1 MNRSVSAAKHP
12 GSDNRAA
19 KGWLVANKWLLARRF
34 SQLSI
39 LGVFLI
45 GPWFG
50 IWLVTG
56 NLNSSL
62 TLGTL
67 PLTDPYVLLQSLFAG
82 HSPESVAITGALIVT
97 VFYFLVG
104 GRVYCSWVCPVNII
118 TDAAQW
124 LRDQFRITGASSMS
138 RKTRYWILGATLIL
152 SLLTGSIS
160 WELINPVS
168 MLHRGLI
175 FGMGLAWFII
185 IGVFLLDLLVSR
197 RAWCSHLCP
206 VGAFYGLLGSH
217 SLIRIRADAR
227 EQCDDC
233 MDCFKVCPEQQVIRP
248 ALKGYTN
255 KSSRETE
262 NIGPV
267 ITSPNCTNCG
277 RCIDVCAKD
286 VFHFGLRL
294 NNHVN
299 NLVSKNTVSNNTATN
314 NSEQLNHSSGVEV
327 L

>member
-1 MNRSVSAAKHP
+1 MNRALHP
-12 GSDNRAA
+12 GAEARAN
-19 KGWLVANKWLLARRF
+19 KGWLIANKWLIVRRVT
-34 SQLSI
+34 QLSI
-39 LGVFLI
+39 LLLFLL

-62 TLGTL
+62 VLATV

-82 HSPESVAITGALIVT
+82 HTPETTAITGAIIVLL
-97 VFYFLVG
+97 FYVLLG
-104 GRVYCSWVCPVNII
+104 GRVYCSWVCPVNIV

-124 LRDQFRITGASSMS
+124 LRDQFKITGASSLS
-138 RKTRYWILGATLIL
+138 RKTRYWILAATLVLPIV
-152 SLLTGSIS
+152 TGSIS
-160 WELINPVS
+160 WELVNPVS

-185 IGVFLLDLLVSR
+185 AAVFLLDLLVSR

-206 VGAFYGLLGSH
+206 VGAFYGLLGTH

-233 MDCFKVCPEQQVIRP
+233 MDCFMVCPEQQVIRP
-248 ALKGYTN
+248 ALKGYIN
-255 KSSRETE
+255 KNHNEQ
-262 NIGPV
+262 IGPV
-267 ITSPNCTNCG
+267 ITSSNCTNCG

-294 NNHVN
+294 NNNINTNSLN
-299 NLVSKNTVSNNTATN
+299 NITNLKN
-314 NSEQLNHSSGVEV
+314 NSKQLNHSSGAEV